1 MFVIVLVRP
10 LLNYSNYPAEE
21 VHRGRGGKD
30 GKENTRFECVHRNR
44 PLEESLSEFRAM
56 RDGKYKPQEA
66 FLRMKQDILNNP
78 NPNMWDLTAYRVLE
92 TPHHRTGTTWRIYPT
107 YDFTHCLCDS
117 FENIT
122 HSLCTTEFALAR
134 ESYEW
139 LCDALGVYKPA
150 QREYGRLNLSG
161 TIMSKR
167 KILKLVQGGYVRG
180 WDDPRLYT
188 LVAIR

>member
-1 MFVIVLVRP
+1 
-10 LLNYSNYPAEE
+10 
-21 VHRGRGGKD
+21 
-30 GKENTRFECVHRNR
+30 
-44 PLEESLSEFRAM
+44 M
-56 RDGKYKPQEA
+56 RDGKYKPKEA

-78 NPNMWDLTAYRVLE
+78 NPYMWDLTAYRVLE
-92 TPHHRTGTTWRIYPT
+92 SPHHRTGDTWRIYPT

-122 HSLCTTEFALAR
+122 HSLCTTEFVLAR
-134 ESYEW
+134 ESYDW

-150 QREYGRLNLSG
+150 QREYGRLKLSG
-161 TIMSKR
+161 TITSKR

-188 LVAIR
+188 LVAIRYCNRYYSTN